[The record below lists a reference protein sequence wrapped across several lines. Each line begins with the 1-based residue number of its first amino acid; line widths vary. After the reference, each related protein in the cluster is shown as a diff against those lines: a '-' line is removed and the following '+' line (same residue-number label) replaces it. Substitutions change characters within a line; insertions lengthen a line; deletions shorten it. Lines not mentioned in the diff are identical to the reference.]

1 MTYLVGAAL
10 GFLGSLF
17 MLLAAV
23 GIVRM
28 PDLFGRLQAATKAA
42 TLGIGLV
49 LTAVAVH
56 FWDLGVTTRAAATV
70 AFVFLTGPV
79 GAHMIARAAYFVAV
93 PLWEGTLTDELRGHY
108 DRRTHQLESAAPG
121 AAAAPPAPASEKD
134 A

>member
-1 MTYLVGAAL
+1 MTDLVGAVL
-10 GFLGSLF
+10 GFLGALF

-23 GIVRM
+23 GIVRL

-42 TLGIGLV
+42 TLGMGLV
-49 LTAVAVH
+49 ISAVAVH

-79 GAHMIARAAYFVAV
+79 GAHMIARAAYFVGV
-93 PLWEGTLTDELRGHY
+93 PLWEGTLIDELRGHY
-108 DRRTHQLESAAPG
+108 DRSSHRLESVPG
-121 AAAAPPAPASEKD
+121 GAPAIPPTPRSGKD